1 MPLCNLAYSKLYLYR
16 EFSIKNQEL
25 WFTEAWDISIQSGGR
40 FCGLFYHECGLPNT
54 ALILKRC

>member
-25 WFTEAWDISIQSGGR
+25 WFTEA
-40 FCGLFYHECGLPNT
+40 
-54 ALILKRC
+54 